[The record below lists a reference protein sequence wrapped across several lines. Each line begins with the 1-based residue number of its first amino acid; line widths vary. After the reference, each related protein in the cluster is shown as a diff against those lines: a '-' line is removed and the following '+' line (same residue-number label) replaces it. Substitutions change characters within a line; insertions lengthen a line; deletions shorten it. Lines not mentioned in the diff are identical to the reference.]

1 MDIIKAI
8 NIPRMKLII
17 CGKFWGIFGT
27 SLFVKN
33 KRKKGMGKERE
44 RERERER
51 EIYAKI
57 IK

>member
-44 RERERER
+44 REREREKGKYTR
-51 EIYAKI
+51 K
-57 IK
+57 